1 MWWKPLD
8 TTIFLTT
15 LNLLFVCLFKL
26 SLRSIG
32 TYDLSR
38 ISDSEIV
45 SHVQWNVLLE
55 HFQMDIG
62 TFAVSSYVAAI
73 VSSGGRELNP
83 KTGLVVFRI
92 FVFVFKSTVTYLWV
106 SVGLSSFQLYVFY
119 RRLEYLFIAAGSLT
133 VSAPM
138 IYIFGRRV
146 ILQFGREQ
154 PPLLSQETAAT
165 QQSIANRDAGSPA
178 AMVARKQSAN
188 EARNADRVGKI
199 FWLKFGVYGVLAVYL
214 TITIQLLLYVVG
226 FEAFLDDHGSQ
237 FIIKCIVDTYFVFF
251 CSWFSIVLYKKR

>member
-1 MWWKPLD
+1 MWWKPFD

-26 SLRSIG
+26 SLRSIS

-38 ISDSEIV
+38 ISDSEII

-55 HFQMDIG
+55 HFQMVPR
-62 TFAVSSYVAAI
+62 TVLT
-73 VSSGGRELNP
+73 LNP

-133 VSAPM
+133 VSAPL

-154 PPLLSQETAAT
+154 PPLLNQETAAT
-165 QQSIANRDAGSPA
+165 QQSIANRDASSPA
-178 AMVARKQSAN
+178 AMVAKKQSAD

-214 TITIQLLLYVVG
+214 TITIQLVLYVVG
-226 FEAFLDDHGSQ
+226 FEVFLDDHGSQ